1 MFSLHF
7 LDHSPYEIMSY
18 DIKKAFTNCIPC
30 MKSKVPT
37 DSDEIE
43 KKSGQHIKKSQEN
56 ALMEKRN
63 RRQRPMHTIPSSLI
77 EVTKEDRRRL
87 EHTLLLMALDEY
99 NIG

>member
-1 MFSLHF
+1 M
-7 LDHSPYEIMSY
+7 
-18 DIKKAFTNCIPC
+18 KKTFTNCIPC
-30 MKSKVPT
+30 MKSEVPT
-37 DSDEIE
+37 DPDGIE
-43 KKSGQHIKKSQEN
+43 KKSGQSQEDV
-56 ALMEKRN
+56 LMEKRN